1 MKPLFDIANPTAQ
14 RPYGRGPAACGLLH
28 RECGKGFIPH
38 D

>member
-14 RPYGRGPAACGLLH
+14 RPHGRGLLH
-28 RECGKGFIPH
+28 RECGQGFIPH